1 MIAHNFFARK
11 RITSREPSSLTV
23 RRFGVV
29 GRLWLVL
36 IVAFGASIASA
47 FLLSDK
53 VVSGI
58 VALVFLCASLA
69 IIARLCAPLGRIR
82 LRMREIARQIARD
95 EAQAAAQQNLNKN
108 ITLLRERLYPSGAPR
123 RVGDEL
129 FFGER
134 RINGDLQDVDF
145 VKQSAGGNATIF
157 CGDMRVAT
165 NVLRPDGARAI
176 GTRLAAGPVYDRV
189 FKEKKTFRGEAEIL
203 GVPHLTVYEPVI
215 FGSEVIGILYAG
227 VAKPNF
233 SETDAV
239 PSETDVFAEIERVVE
254 KLERGVAGKAEAER
268 DANARQ
274 YETDDV
280 RRQNDANAKAVAAL
294 QNEIVT
300 ALSVALEELAAGQL
314 THRVET
320 DFPGDYAKLKKDFN
334 FAVDQLHKT
343 VGMITQN
350 AQSIETGS
358 ERISRSAAD
367 LSRRTDEQA
376 HALEETSTALERL
389 TAMVNQTAQG
399 AQRANVIVG
408 STRAKTDES
417 RDVMKDAVAAMGEI
431 DKSANEIG
439 QIIGVIDEI
448 ALQTNLLALNAGVEA
463 ARAGDAGRGFA
474 VVATEVRELARRSA
488 EAAKQ
493 IKSLVEKSTA
503 NVSTG
508 VRLVGETSKGLGEI
522 LTQVAEVSA
531 VVGEI
536 AASAQSQAAGLSQIH
551 EAVTSLDR
559 VTQQN
564 QSMVED
570 SKASSEELATEAQT
584 LARLTKHFTVE
595 ANERASAPLRGR
607 KMSLVV

>member
-1 MIAHNFFARK
+1 
-11 RITSREPSSLTV
+11 
-23 RRFGVV
+23 
-29 GRLWLVL
+29 VL
-36 IVAFGASIASA
+36 IVAFGASIAST
-47 FLLSDK
+47 FLFSDK

-58 VALVFLCASLA
+58 VALVLLSASLA
-69 IIARLCAPLGRIR
+69 VVARLCAPLGRIR

-108 ITLLRERLYPSGAPR
+108 ITLLRDRLYPSGAPR
-123 RVGDEL
+123 RVGDDL

-157 CGDMRVAT
+157 CGDMRIAT
-165 NVLRPDGARAI
+165 NVLRPDGTRAI
-176 GTRLAAGPVYDRV
+176 GTRLAAGPVHDRV

-227 VAKPNF
+227 VAKPDF
-233 SETDAV
+233 SAAAV
-239 PSETDVFAEIERVVE
+239 VAGETDVFAEIERVVE

-274 YETDDV
+274 YETEDV
-280 RRQNDANAKAVAAL
+280 RRQHDANAKAVATL

-300 ALSVALEELAAGQL
+300 ALSIALEKLAAGQL

-320 DFPGDYAKLKKDFN
+320 DFPGEYAKLKKDFN
-334 FAVDQLHKT
+334 FAVDQLHRT

-350 AQSIETGS
+350 AQSIETSS
-358 ERISRSAAD
+358 ERISHSAVD
-367 LSRRTDEQA
+367 LSQRTEEQA
-376 HALEETSTALERL
+376 HALEETSTALARL
-389 TAMVNQTAQG
+389 TTMVNQTAQG
-399 AQRANVIVG
+399 AQRANAIVG

-417 RDVMKDAVAAMGEI
+417 RDVMQDAVAAMGKI

-493 IKSLVEKSTA
+493 IKRLVETSMA
-503 NVSTG
+503 NVTTG

-536 AASAQSQAAGLSQIH
+536 AASAQSQAVGLSQIH

-559 VTQQN
+559 LTQQN

-570 SKASSEELATEAQT
+570 SKASSEELAGEAQT

-595 ANERASAPLRGR
+595 AGERTSAPQRGR
-607 KMSLVV
+607 KMSVVA